1 MDKAKIT
8 TEKFS
13 KIISVICT
21 RDTSADPEHWST
33 ENPMWGHCAIV
44 SLLAQDQFGGTL
56 IRQSLEGVN
65 GFDYLRS
72 HYSNKLSDGIEYDFT
87 LEQFQGRLPTN
98 LPKEERPREHVLSYP
113 DTQKRYELLKDRF
126 KAELLKN

>member
-1 MDKAKIT
+1 MKIT
-8 TEKFS
+8 IEKFS
-13 KIISVICT
+13 KIISVICN
-21 RDTSADPEHWST
+21 RDTSVDPEHWST

-98 LPKEERPREHVLSYP
+98 LPKEERPRGHVLSYP
-113 DTQKRYELLKDRF
+113 DTQKRYELLKDWF
-126 KAELLKN
+126 KAELFKN